1 MIVLVQSA
9 GGLFAGCKTFGFF
22 DISEEQ
28 CQSIFSTFLGSRA
41 TAAQKDL
48 VSLALVFP
56 RVEACLFLGM
66 GLGSVYAF
74 ILRLERGTKD
84 VAAIHFMH
92 MVWAVCVC
100 ACHSQNA
107 GLFGM
112 TPEKNVSSSE
122 KLVPFVVL
130 TGVQAVLY
138 TAAFVLSSSSGAAA
152 KAKSK

>member
-84 VAAIHFMH
+84 VAAIHFMQGR
-92 MVWAVCVC
+92 
-100 ACHSQNA
+100 S
-107 GLFGM
+107 
-112 TPEKNVSSSE
+112 TSR
-122 KLVPFVVL
+122 
-130 TGVQAVLY
+130 
-138 TAAFVLSSSSGAAA
+138 
-152 KAKSK
+152 

>member
-1 MIVLVQSA
+1 MPIDLLHVPRLQ
-9 GGLFAGCKTFGFF
+9 GHRRT
-22 DISEEQ
+22 E
-28 CQSIFSTFLGSRA
+28 
-41 TAAQKDL
+41 DL

-84 VAAIHFMH
+84 MAAIHFMH

-112 TPEKNVSSSE
+112 TPEKNGCRPRKVRPLCRPYRRSGRP
-122 KLVPFVVL
+122 LHR
-130 TGVQAVLY
+130 GVCSLLAEV
-138 TAAFVLSSSSGAAA
+138 TVE
-152 KAKSK
+152 